1 MYTLYYSPSACS
13 LATQVVLHELGQTVE
28 IKNVQ
33 QLDNFKAINP
43 VGAVP
48 VLVDHSLSNTEEGYT
63 DKTLTEG
70 AAIILYL
77 LNKHKNTLLSA
88 QGYAR
93 QQGIENLMFANAT
106 MHPSYSRLFFIAQHI
121 GDESIHDKKIKQA
134 AFDTAA
140 ESINY
145 LWQVV
150 EQKLVALEN
159 DEKFLGGSFLGGK
172 KPSAADILLAVYS
185 RWGASFPVEIT
196 LGPKVQKMLAAVF
209 TLPSFE
215 KALAAEQG

>member
-13 LATQVVLHELGQTVE
+13 LATQVVLHELGQPVE
-28 IKNVQ
+28 IIDVQ
-33 QLDNFKAINP
+33 QLENFKDINP

-48 VLVDHSLSNTEEGYT
+48 VLVDHSLSNTGEGYT
-63 DKTLTEG
+63 DKALTEG

-77 LNKHKNTLLSA
+77 LNKHENTLLPA
-88 QGYAR
+88 KGHAR
-93 QQGIENLMFANAT
+93 QQGIENMMFANAT
-106 MHPSYSRLFFIAQHI
+106 MHPSYGRLFFIAQHI
-121 GDESIHDKKIKQA
+121 SDESTHGQKIRQA

-150 EQKLVALEN
+150 EQKLAIQAK
-159 DEKFLGGSFLGGK
+159 DEKFLGGSFLGGS

-196 LGPKVQKMLAAVF
+196 LGPKVQKMLAAVLA
-209 TLPSFE
+209 LPSFE